1 MFFFFAVWLI
11 CLRSKKLS
19 GTVVLLALGGTFAV
33 CMGLCDGLPERGLHI
48 HGAGRWAGAVPH
60 LYCRWRDEPC
70 GLRRRAGRERRACR
84 KVFRDNGVF
93 RVDRLILTHLDA
105 DHCNGAAQLLSR
117 IRVDVLTCRSR
128 PFARTAQCQTIRE
141 AAREAGTQIK
151 FVCEDMNLRRRM
163 AALQFLHPDLRESGN
178 NGGLCVL
185 ASHEKYDILITGDL
199 SQNAE
204 YRLLSRYDLQDVE
217 LLVAGHHG
225 AATSTSDA
233 LLQRTGASSVVISV
247 GRDNS
252 YGHPAAD
259 TLARIQNT
267 GAAIYRTDELEPSS
281 SGEEPMAKEK
291 QAAKWPIACGSLSR
305 I

>member
-1 MFFFFAVWLI
+1 MDYRNAGFTFTALDVGQGQCLI
-11 CLRSKKLS
+11 YTACGETSVVDCGGAQDES
-19 GTVVLLALGGTFAV
+19 GELAARYLET
-33 CMGLCDGLPERGLHI
+33 
-48 HGAGRWAGAVPH
+48 
-60 LYCRWRDEPC
+60 
-70 GLRRRAGRERRACR
+70 
-84 KVFRDNGVF
+84 NGVF

-117 IRVDVLTCRSR
+117 IRVDTLYLPLTAIGEDGAMLRG
-128 PFARTAQCQTIRE
+128 IRE

-151 FVCEDMNLRRRM
+151 FVREDTE
-163 AALQFLHPDLRESGN
+163 FLTKDGCITILSPDLRESGN

-204 YRLLSRYDLQDVE
+204 YRLLSRYDLRDIE

-267 GAAIYRTDELEPSS
+267 GAAIYRTDELGTIVIRGGTYGKETGGG
-281 SGEEPMAKEK
+281 SG
-291 QAAKWPIACGSLSR
+291 R
-305 I
+305 

>member
-1 MFFFFAVWLI
+1 M
-11 CLRSKKLS
+11 LR
-19 GTVVLLALGGTFAV
+19 
-33 CMGLCDGLPERGLHI
+33 
-48 HGAGRWAGAVPH
+48 
-60 LYCRWRDEPC
+60 
-70 GLRRRAGRERRACR
+70 
-84 KVFRDNGVF
+84 
-93 RVDRLILTHLDA
+93 
-105 DHCNGAAQLLSR
+105 
-117 IRVDVLTCRSR
+117 
-128 PFARTAQCQTIRE
+128 TIRE

-151 FVCEDMNLRRRM
+151 FVCEDMEF
-163 AALQFLHPDLRESGN
+163 AAENGCITIFHPDLRESGN

-204 YRLLSRYDLQDVE
+204 YRLLSRYDLRDIE

-247 GRDNS
+247 GAENS

-267 GAAIYRTDELEPSS
+267 GAAIYRTDELGTIVIRGGTYGKETGGG
-281 SGEEPMAKEK
+281 SG
-291 QAAKWPIACGSLSR
+291 R
-305 I
+305 